1 MFLDPNGHLGFDL
14 DSPMRDLD
22 SFVWFLSPLLVLL
35 LFPQIVQP
43 SSLPVGV
50 LVKKKW
56 SEQEGL
62 SVHAS
67 KAEQG
72 ALKGLAFSTTVVVGS
87 GLARMGCK

>member
-1 MFLDPNGHLGFDL
+1 MFLDRNGHLGFDL

-56 SEQEGL
+56 S
-62 SVHAS
+62 
-67 KAEQG
+67 
-72 ALKGLAFSTTVVVGS
+72 
-87 GLARMGCK
+87 

>member
-1 MFLDPNGHLGFDL
+1 MWKIWPALEGWVFFQTPKN
-14 DSPMRDLD
+14 
-22 SFVWFLSPLLVLL
+22 SPLLVLL

-87 GLARMGCK
+87 GLSRMGCK

>member
-1 MFLDPNGHLGFDL
+1 MFLDRNGHLGFDL
-14 DSPMRDLD
+14 DSPKRDLD

-43 SSLPVGV
+43 SSLLVGV
-50 LVKKKW
+50 LVKKW

-67 KAEQG
+67 MP
-72 ALKGLAFSTTVVVGS
+72 GLGPKYC
-87 GLARMGCK
+87 L